1 MGEMLMRQRNIYLE
15 KINSDIHSYGIN
27 WKHMGFHPVRRI
39 EDFIQRRNCGYDY
52 RITYNLDSWIIE
64 QLYTWL
70 NMYLEASYDIID
82 LEYYKFNIDGM
93 QLTELEAIVYIMDS
107 FEQWLHCTD
116 DVDKYTADEVFAA
129 NEQVK
134 KAFAAL
140 GQIIF
145 CLWW

>member
-1 MGEMLMRQRNIYLE
+1 MRQRNIYLE

-27 WKHMGFHPVRRI
+27 WKHMGFHPVRWVQ
-39 EDFIQRRNCGYDY
+39 DFIQRRKCGGYDD
-52 RITYNLDSWIIE
+52 RVTYNLDSWIIE

-70 NMYLEASYDIID
+70 NMYLEASYNTID

-93 QLTELEAIVYIMDS
+93 ELTELETIVYIMDS
-107 FEQWLHCTD
+107 FEQWLVCVDDIDTWATD
-116 DVDKYTADEVFAA
+116 EEIAA
-129 NEQVK
+129 QKQVE

-145 CLWW
+145 YLWW

>member
-15 KINSDIHSYGIN
+15 KINPDIHSYGIN

-52 RITYNLDSWIIE
+52 RITYNLDSWMIE

-70 NMYLEASYDIID
+70 NMYLEASHDIID

>member
-1 MGEMLMRQRNIYLE
+1 MKQRNIYLE
-15 KINSDIHSYGIN
+15 KINPDIHSYGIN
-27 WKHMGFHPVRRI
+27 WKHMSFHPVRWVQ
-39 EDFIQRRNCGYDY
+39 DFVQRRKCGGYDD

-70 NMYLEASYDIID
+70 NMYLEASYNTID

-93 QLTELEAIVYIMDS
+93 KLTELEAIVYIMDN
-107 FEQWLHCTD
+107 FEQWLICVNNIDTYATD
-116 DVDKYTADEVFAA
+116 KEIAA
-129 NEQVK
+129 QKQVE
-134 KAFAAL
+134 KAFVAL